1 MTCEIHINS
10 KEEFSQAGSAQEGVG
25 EVVAGLKSELRL
37 ESNSS
42 YTGRME
48 RGEGEFR
55 GHLGS
60 VKERTTS
67 SCRKPQGGGQK
78 EAILTDSKH
87 AIIVTQI
94 NKYLSYKAGPH

>member
-1 MTCEIHINS
+1 MSCEIHING
-10 KEEFSQAGSAQEGVG
+10 KGEFSQAGCAQEGVG

-55 GHLGS
+55 GQLGS